1 VAINYCYGFH
11 WLEFHR
17 YFFYGEFKNEYPHET
32 DQAIKAFFDWTDTFQ
47 YFPNPDKAHQA
58 SDEVSPLKV
67 ANI

>member
-1 VAINYCYGFH
+1 
-11 WLEFHR
+11 L
-17 YFFYGEFKNEYPHET
+17 YGELKNEYPHET
-32 DQAIKAFFDWTDTFQ
+32 DQAIKAFCDWKDIFQ